1 MVFDDEKKFE
11 KAVID
16 QLIEFGWEKQV
27 LNYPTEDVLI
37 RNWADIL
44 FANNRQQ
51 DVLNDCP
58 LTDSEMAQ
66 IVEQIIRLRTPVK
79 LNDFING
86 KSVSIKRDNPD
97 DTQNFG
103 KEVSLKIYDRR
114 EIAFGSSR
122 YQIVRQPIFK
132 TAPRLNDRRGDLML
146 LINGMPVIHIELKKS
161 GIPVS
166 NAYNQIEK
174 YAHEGVFTGFFSL
187 IQVFVAMEPAE
198 AVYFANPGPDGVF
211 NKSFYFHW
219 ADFDNVPYSDW
230 QDVVKYLLNIPM
242 AHELIGYYTIPDAKD
257 DTLKVM
263 RSYQYRAAKAIS
275 DAVMDKDWTDTNN
288 LGGHI
293 WHTTG
298 SGKTL
303 TSFKSAQLIV
313 SARTADKV
321 VFLVDRK
328 ALGKQSFDDYRAFA
342 SASEEIQDTA
352 DTDVLVTKLKSDD
365 YSDSLIITS
374 IQKLSNVTRDAE
386 NIKSADIDKI
396 VSKRIVIIIDEAHR
410 STFGEMLTNIKTTFV
425 HAIIF
430 GFTGTP
436 IQDVNSKKDNTT
448 TTIFGNELHRY
459 TLADGIRDKNV
470 LGFDPY
476 MEMTYQD
483 MELREQVAL
492 MKAKA
497 KSVSEVLGNAK
508 KEKVYY
514 KFMDRTKVRMVGEWK
529 GKKYI
534 KGIEDYVPNSQYDRE
549 EHQIAVIENIIK
561 YWTIFSRGGLFHAIF
576 ATHSIPEA
584 VKYYRL
590 FKSMAPHLQITAV
603 FDPTIDNEGGGTLE
617 KEDGIVEILE
627 DYEAKFGPSFS
638 IPTYDAFREDVQL
651 RLAHKKPYNRISK
664 DKQINLLIVVNQML
678 TGYDS
683 KWINT
688 LYLDKMLEYENLIQA
703 FSRTNRL
710 FGDEKPFGIIKYY
723 RRPHTMKRNI
733 EVAVKAYSGDIPTG
747 LFVDKLPSNLNSMNR
762 FYDEMEDLFKNAG
775 IKNFEKLPGENS
787 EKRKFAKL
795 FKQFNQKLEAAQI
808 QGFSWAKDTYA
819 VIEADGTESYIVMNF
834 DYNTYLVLLQ
844 RYKEFPSGG
853 GGGTGEEP
861 PFEIDAHITEM
872 NTDAIDADY
881 MNSRF
886 DKFFKL
892 WQQGDYDQAAMD
904 QVLRDLHKSFAMLS
918 QIEQR
923 YANLF
928 ISDIQSGEVKFDPT
942 MTFRDYIAKYMRKAE
957 DARIARIVRRLG
969 CYEDLLRKLL
979 DRKVNVSNYKDFGYF
994 DELVCSVDRGKA
1006 EKFFIVI
1013 EKNNYKPYRL
1023 QMLVSKYLRDFVIS
1037 GGIDP
1042 YADVIDV
1049 GRKTAKKQERGKGQD
1064 TNQSQSEN
1072 GIAIENDL
1080 SYDEDVDDEVV
1091 TRTTVSSHR
1100 LSHWYNKSNALACMM
1115 NTGCFAYIEEK
1126 VCLDEPKYVE
1136 RQDSGKMCLTAYAKE
1151 HEEECFLQFKM
1162 GADGKLH
1169 YIKLPESIADKE
1181 FHYTDYISED
1191 ILKQLGLV
1199 NEIAEQMLDVI
1210 RDMGFGDALR
1220 ELMSN
1225 RVCNYSVNVLKDITG
1240 LDNNTIEKMWN
1251 DKSLTK
1257 VNVVSACLGLHLPFP
1272 VSSTLVEA
1280 AALTLNMFVGST
1292 NAKAENRSYQ
1302 GLLSTRWAS
1311 EYDDI
1316 YDDLKAEGME
1326 TLIKT
1331 PPKAK
1336 TTKKKS

>member
-1 MVFDDEKKFE
+1 MVFDEEKKFE
-11 KAVID
+11 AAVIE
-16 QLIEFGWEKQV
+16 QLIEYGWEKRV
-27 LNYPTEDVLI
+27 LHYPTEKDLI

-44 FANNRQQ
+44 FNNNRQQ

-58 LTDSEMAQ
+58 LTDGEMAQ
-66 IVEQIIRLRTPVK
+66 IMEQIARLHTPVK

-86 KSVSIKRDNPD
+86 KSVAIKRDNPD

-114 EIAFGSSR
+114 EIAYGQSR
-122 YQIVRQPIFK
+122 YQIVQQPQFK

-146 LINGMPVIHIELKKS
+146 LINGMPVIYIELKKS

-174 YAHEGVFTGFFSL
+174 YAHEGVFTGVYSL
-187 IQVFVAMEPAE
+187 VQVFVAMEPAE
-198 AVYFANPGPDGVF
+198 TVYFANPGPDGVF

-263 RSYQYRAAKAIS
+263 RSYQYRAAKEIS
-275 DAVMDKDWTDTNN
+275 DAVTSKDWNDTNN

-342 SASEEIQDTA
+342 SAMDEIQDTA
-352 DTDVLVTKLKSDD
+352 DTDILVDKMRSDD

-374 IQKLSNVTRDAE
+374 IQKLSKVTRDAE
-386 NIKSADIDKI
+386 NVKSADLDKI

-410 STFGEMLTNIKTTFV
+410 STFGEMLTNIKATFT

-448 TTIFGNELHRY
+448 TTVFGDELHRY

-476 MEMTYQD
+476 MEMTYPY

-497 KSVSEVLGNAK
+497 GSISEVLGNPK
-508 KEKVYY
+508 KEQIYY
-514 KFMDRTKVRMVGEWK
+514 KFMDQTKMKMVGEWR
-529 GKKYI
+529 GTKYI
-534 KGIEDYVPNSQYDRE
+534 KGIEDYVPNSQYVRD
-549 EHQIAVIENIIK
+549 EHKEAVVENIIK
-561 YWTIFSRGGLFHAIF
+561 YWNMFSRGGMFHAIL

-584 VKYYRL
+584 VAYYRM
-590 FKSMAPHLQITAV
+590 FKDKAPHLRVTAV
-603 FDPTIDNEGGGTLE
+603 FDPNIDNEGGGSLD
-617 KEDGIVEILE
+617 KEDGIVEILD
-627 DYEAKFGPSFS
+627 DYEVGFGPSFS
-638 IPTYDAFREDVQL
+638 IATYDEFREDVQL
-651 RLAHKKPYNRISK
+651 RLAHKKPYNHVGRE
-664 DKQINLLIVVNQML
+664 KQINLLIVVNQML

-723 RRPHTMKRNI
+723 RRPNTMKRNI
-733 EVAVKAYSGDIPTG
+733 EAAVKAYSGDIPTG
-747 LFVDKLPSNLNSMNR
+747 LFVDKLPDNLNSMNR
-762 FYDEMEDLFKNAG
+762 FYDEISDLFKNAG
-775 IKNFEKLPGENS
+775 ITNFEKLPEENA
-787 EKRKFAKL
+787 ERRKFAKL
-795 FKQFNQKLEAAQI
+795 FKLFNQRLEAAQI
-808 QGFSWAKDTYA
+808 QGFNWSKDTYT
-819 VIEADGTESYIVMNF
+819 VTEQDGSESYIVLYF
-834 DYNTYLVLLQ
+834 DYDTYLALLQ
-844 RYKEFPSGG
+844 RYKELPSGG
-853 GGGTGEEP
+853 GGGMGGEP
-861 PFEIDAHITEM
+861 PFEIDTHITEI

-892 WQQGDYDQAAMD
+892 WQQGNYDQAAMD
-904 QVLRDLHKSFAMLS
+904 LVMKDLHKSFAMLS
-918 QIEQR
+918 QTEQR

-928 ISDIQSGEVKFDPT
+928 IGDIQSGEVTFDPT

-969 CYEDLLRKLL
+969 CYENLLRKLI
-979 DRKVNVSNYKDFGYF
+979 DRKVTDSNYKEFGYF
-994 DELVCSVDRGKA
+994 DELVLSVDKAKA
-1006 EKFFIVI
+1006 ERFFIVV
-1013 EKNNYKPYRL
+1013 EKERYKPFRL
-1023 QMLVSKYLRDFVIS
+1023 QMLITKYLKDFVIS
-1037 GGIDP
+1037 GGIDS
-1042 YADVIDV
+1042 YAALIDGGRKASKASEQDV
-1049 GRKTAKKQERGKGQD
+1049 GQEVDRC
-1064 TNQSQSEN
+1064 QS
-1072 GIAIENDL
+1072 NDEFDVEESTEL
-1080 SYDEDVDDEVV
+1080 DEELCDEVV
-1091 TRTTVSSHR
+1091 IRTSVGVKQ
-1100 LSHWYNKSNALACMM
+1100 LSHWYNSSKSVACMM
-1115 NTGCFAYIEEK
+1115 DTGCFAYVEDKI
-1126 VCLDEPKYVE
+1126 CLDEPKYVE
-1136 RQDSGKMCLTAYAKE
+1136 RQESGKMRLTQYAKE
-1151 HEEECFLQFKM
+1151 HEEECFLQFKTDSN
-1162 GADGKLH
+1162 GELH
-1169 YIKLPESIADKE
+1169 YVKLPECVADKG
-1181 FHYTDYISED
+1181 FRYTDYITED
-1191 ILKQLGLV
+1191 ILKKLGLV
-1199 NEIAEQMLDVI
+1199 NEIAERMLDAI
-1210 RDMGFGDALR
+1210 KDMAFGDALR
-1220 ELMSN
+1220 ELMSK
-1225 RVCNYSVNVLKDITG
+1225 RICNYSAGLLRSTTG
-1240 LDNNTIEKMWN
+1240 LDNNTIDKMWKG
-1251 DKSLTK
+1251 KSLTK
-1257 VNVVSACLGLHLPFP
+1257 INVISACLGLHLPFP
-1272 VSSTLVEA
+1272 VSNTMVEVA
-1280 AALTLNMFVGST
+1280 TITLNMFMGSKEV
-1292 NAKAENRSYQ
+1292 KAENRTYQ
-1302 GLLSTRWAS
+1302 SLLSLRWAS
-1311 EYDDI
+1311 DYGDI
-1316 YDDLKAEGME
+1316 YDDLKVESME
-1326 TLIKT
+1326 SLIKQ
-1331 PPKAK
+1331 PPI
-1336 TTKKKS
+1336 